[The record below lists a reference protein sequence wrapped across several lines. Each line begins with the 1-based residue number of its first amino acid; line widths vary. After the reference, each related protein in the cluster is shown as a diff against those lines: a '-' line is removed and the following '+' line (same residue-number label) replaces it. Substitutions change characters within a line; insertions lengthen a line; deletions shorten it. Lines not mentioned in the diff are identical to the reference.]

1 MGFVCV
7 SVHLLEF
14 LKRVLL
20 REEMDF
26 LFIFG
31 YAFPFV
37 VIWALIK
44 KLNKREQNSL
54 LKKKKCLKHCKVNHL
69 MENYLNG
76 LKNYFQ

>member
-31 YAFPFV
+31 YAFAFV

-44 KLNKREQNSL
+44 QLNKREHNSL
-54 LKKKKCLKHCKVNHL
+54 FFFFFNELSIVKSTI
-69 MENYLNG
+69 
-76 LKNYFQ
+76 

>member
-31 YAFPFV
+31 YAFAFV

-44 KLNKREQNSL
+44 QLNKREQNSL
-54 LKKKKCLKHCKVNHL
+54 FFFF
-69 MENYLNG
+69 LNV
-76 LKNYFQ
+76 LSIVKSTI

>member
-31 YAFPFV
+31 YAFAFV

-44 KLNKREQNSL
+44 QLNKREQKPL
-54 LKKKKCLKHCKVNHL
+54 FKKKKKKALSIVKSTI
-69 MENYLNG
+69 
-76 LKNYFQ
+76 

>member
-20 REEMDF
+20 REEMVF

-31 YAFPFV
+31 YAFAFV

-44 KLNKREQNSL
+44 QLNKREQNSL
-54 LKKKKCLKHCKVNHL
+54 FFVFFNVISIVKSTI
-69 MENYLNG
+69 
-76 LKNYFQ
+76 